1 MTNKLNVLTGKS
13 PSIIINNIHRKYLDL
28 NRIPE
33 HAYNSKRTKI
43 IYNKFHK
50 VIDNE
55 IRRKLLNNSK
65 ILFIDIHG
73 FSSDST
79 EIVFSTRN
87 NKTII
92 NDTDINI
99 LFNKDDGIYNIL
111 KDDGFN
117 ILIND
122 PFYGGFTIKNV
133 SVNFPDNVSSI
144 QIEIGNRIRFDEKT
158 KDVFIESLAIGIK
171 NYINKGKG

>member
-1 MTNKLNVLTGKS
+1 M
-13 PSIIINNIHRKYLDL
+13 
-28 NRIPE
+28 
-33 HAYNSKRTKI
+33 
-43 IYNKFHK
+43 
-50 VIDNE
+50 IDNE